1 MSEIL
6 QQQKY
11 TKLLSKILTKSVG
24 GPRFFFEISPATVRL
39 KTFFTQE
46 KTFFKNVFS
55 YTPILYPHFNF
66 HDSLYVKSFRLHL

>member
-6 QQQKY
+6 KQQKY

-24 GPRFFFEISPATVRL
+24 DSAFFFEISLATVRL

-46 KTFFKNVFS
+46 KTFFNTIYNTKHAELSIEN
-55 YTPILYPHFNF
+55 
-66 HDSLYVKSFRLHL
+66 